1 MRIFIDANII
11 ISVLNNEQ
19 PIFRFTSRIL
29 SLPDFNSKY
38 KLYTSPICLAI
49 AYYFAEKKCGNIR
62 ALQKIK
68 LLSQKLNI
76 TAVTETEVKL
86 AANNPK
92 IDNFEDGLQYYAA
105 LHAKCDLILAE
116 NVPDFHFSK
125 IQVLDSEDFLINHF
139 SF

>member
-1 MRIFIDANII
+1 LRIFIDANILV
-11 ISVLNNEQ
+11 SVLNNEQ
-19 PIFRFTSRIL
+19 PLFRFTSRIL

-49 AYYFAEKKCGNIR
+49 AYYFAEKKCGNLR

-68 LLSQKLNI
+68 LLSQKLKI
-76 TAVTETEVKL
+76 TVVSEIEVME

-92 IDNFEDGLQYYAA
+92 IVDFEDGLQYYAA
-105 LHAKCDLILAE
+105 LNAKCDLILTE

-125 IQVLDSEDFLINHF
+125 IQVLDSEDFLVNHF
-139 SF
+139 SI